1 MEDLDKSD
9 TNNTENNIIVNEEEL
24 QLKTKRQKR
33 DRKSI
38 ISNKNHVKFII
49 QVVIVLVMMQSYF
62 ILDYI
67 NNLSM

>member
-49 QVVIVLVMMQSYF
+49 QVVIVLVMM
-62 ILDYI
+62 
-67 NNLSM
+67 

>member
-9 TNNTENNIIVNEEEL
+9 SNNTENNIIVNEEEL

>member
-49 QVVIVLVMMQSYF
+49 HVVIVLVMM
-62 ILDYI
+62 
-67 NNLSM
+67 